1 VHALGGAIEVASQP
15 DRGARF
21 DVMLPLPTEPALTW
35 SGAEPEPARTR
46 SGGRRGSGSPHP
58 S

>member
-21 DVMLPLPTEPALTW
+21 DVMLPLPTEPAIMR

-46 SGGRRGSGSPHP
+46 SGGHRGSGSRLP